1 MEGEPDSGADEVE
14 VEVEA
19 VEVEVE
25 VEVEEVEAADAL
37 QSVTRM
43 NHTELNLNILV
54 ACEPPAGSLAA
65 QAQAAMLDPR
75 GPELPM

>member
-1 MEGEPDSGADEVE
+1 MEGEPDSGAD
-14 VEVEA
+14 
-19 VEVEVE
+19 EVEVE

-54 ACEPPAGSLAA
+54 ASEPPAGSLAA
-65 QAQAAMLDPR
+65 RAQAAMLDPR